1 MMTVRSLGMAQAN
14 LTDHS
19 TIALRVARE
28 LPRESDEAL
37 SLETVPEALLGSL
50 ETGREVRLGSRE
62 NVLAA
67 LPESLEI
74 DLGALPEV
82 REPAARFLLESDL
95 TAPQSTR
102 AAMCLTAPHA
112 DARAALSDPTDRAT
126 ELAMMMAPP
135 GA

>member
-1 MMTVRSLGMAQAN
+1 MAQAN

-50 ETGREVRLGSRE
+50 ETGREARRGSRE

-67 LPESLEI
+67 LPESLET

-95 TAPQSTR
+95 TARLFTR

-135 GA
+135 GE

>member
-1 MMTVRSLGMAQAN
+1 MTVRSLGMAQAN

-37 SLETVPEALLGSL
+37 SLETVSEALLGSR
-50 ETGREVRLGSRE
+50 ETGREVRLGSHE
-62 NVLAA
+62 NALVV

-82 REPAARFLLESDL
+82 REPAAHFLLESDL
-95 TAPQSTR
+95 TAPLSTR

-112 DARAALSDPTDRAT
+112 DARAALSDPIDRAT

-135 GA
+135 GE